1 MIALLE
7 TIRRNEV
14 LFVFGLVMAAGGVV
28 TGMLAFTTSTQVMGI
43 NAFIKPMKFFISVAI
58 FVWTMAY
65 FMTFLD
71 DQRQVSIY
79 SWIAVV
85 GLGYELLAITWQAA
99 NGKLSHFN
107 IQTPFDQAVFTSM
120 GIVITIVV
128 GWTGY
133 IDYLFF
139 KQSSFTIDPTLV
151 ASIRYG
157 ILIAV
162 VFAFEGGVMGSL
174 LRHTVG
180 AEDGGQ
186 GLPVLNWS
194 TRHGDLRVAHFFGLH
209 AMQILPLVAIAICKT
224 EQHVI
229 VAAVVYFVVVTAS
242 MIQAF
247 LGKPLIGW

>member
-1 MIALLE
+1 MLSLLD

-14 LFVFGLVMAAGGVV
+14 LFPFGLLMAAGGVV
-28 TGMLAFTTSTQVMGI
+28 TGILSMSTTTQVMGI
-43 NAFIKPMKFFISVAI
+43 NAFIKPMKFFFSVGI
-58 FVWTMAY
+58 FAWTMAY

-71 DQRQVSIY
+71 NQRQVTIY

-99 NGKLSHFN
+99 QGKQSHFN
-107 IQTPFDQAVFTSM
+107 VQTPFDQAVFMSM

-133 IDYLFF
+133 IDYLYF
-139 KQSSFTIDPTLV
+139 KQSTFAIDPVLV

-162 VFAFEGGVMGSL
+162 IFAFEGGIMGSL

-180 AEDGGQ
+180 AADGGS

-194 TRHGDLRVAHFFGLH
+194 TQHGDLRVAHFLGLH
-209 AMQILPLVAIAICKT
+209 AMQILPLIAVMLLKT
-224 EQHVI
+224 EQQVI
-229 VAAVVYFVVVTAS
+229 IASVVYFVLVSATMV
-242 MIQAF
+242 QAF
-247 LGKPLIGW
+247 LGRPLIGW